1 MRFSGFLVWV
11 VIQFFSAS
19 GLAQVKPQEPTPFV
33 RDQFCRE
40 VAMFFD
46 LPLEKAK
53 IDQCLGTS
61 KVLTRVREKS
71 PEIPLDIEGT
81 ATINKFVYVC
91 QGAVRTKSRV
101 VLKNCIELVL
111 F

>member
-1 MRFSGFLVWV
+1 MSTGILVLALAHLL
-11 VIQFFSAS
+11 SATAM
-19 GLAQVKPQEPTPFV
+19 AQVKPMEPTPFV

-46 LPLEKAK
+46 IPIEKAK
-53 IDQCLGTS
+53 IDQCMSTS

-71 PEIPLDIEGT
+71 ADIPLDIEGT
-81 ATINKFVYVC
+81 TTINKFVYAC
-91 QGAVRTKSRV
+91 QGAVRSNSRV
-101 VLKNCIELVL
+101 VLKNCIEFVL